1 MALEKSLWAR
11 IRDTA
16 IPELRWKKH
25 KVDLQ
30 RLENAVGTGHPDV
43 EGCID
48 GAQTWIELKSE
59 PRPAR
64 MKTPIHPK
72 IRESQSIWHR
82 ERTEAGSR
90 CHWVLLQ
97 VGSSH
102 KASLYLIPGDRYDE
116 IIASEPEL
124 ELLSVLPP
132 DASLADVLLRAARG
146 W

>member
-1 MALEKSLWAR
+1 MASERSLWTR

-16 IPELRWKKH
+16 IPELRYKKH
-25 KVDLQ
+25 RVDLQ
-30 RLENAVGTGHPDV
+30 RLENAVGQGHPDV

-48 GAQTWIELKSE
+48 GAQVWLELKSE
-59 PRPAR
+59 GRPAR
-64 MKTPIHPK
+64 PTTRIRPKT
-72 IRESQSIWHR
+72 RESQSIWHR

-97 VGSSH
+97 VGEGR
-102 KASLYLIPGDRYDE
+102 KAFLYLLPGDRYDE
-116 IIASEPEL
+116 IAASEPEL

-132 DASLADVLLRAARG
+132 TASLADVLLRAVRG